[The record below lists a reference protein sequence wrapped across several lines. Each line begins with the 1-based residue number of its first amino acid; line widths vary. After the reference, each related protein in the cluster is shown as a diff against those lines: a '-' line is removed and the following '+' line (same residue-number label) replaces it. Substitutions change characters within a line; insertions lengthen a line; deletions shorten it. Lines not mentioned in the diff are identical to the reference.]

1 MARRALGWAA
11 ILYGIAG
18 IGLVIVG
25 TLGGLEMADRVE
37 NLALRADSTLA
48 SAQRATQATA
58 DSFTGVDQSLAE
70 GQSSADSA
78 AALARDASATLDSLA
93 LAMSLQILGTRPLQP
108 LAADFADSADQAAAL
123 ADELDGVGAS
133 LSDTRTDMARIGSE
147 LDQLAV
153 ELGALRDASSDS
165 TTGGAPPLRLF
176 VTLLLVWLGLQ
187 AVAAI
192 IGGLSLLRPRR
203 TLVIED

>member
-1 MARRALGWAA
+1 MARRAAGWAA
-11 ILYGIAG
+11 IAYGIAG

-25 TLGGLEMADRVE
+25 ALGGLEMAGRVE
-37 NLALRADSTLA
+37 NLALRADRTLA

-58 DSFTGVDQSLAE
+58 ESFTGVDESLAE

-133 LSDTRTDMARIGSE
+133 LSDTRTDMARIGAE
-147 LDQLAV
+147 LDQLAI
-153 ELGALRDASSDS
+153 ELGALREASSDS
-165 TTGGAPPLRLF
+165 DAGAPPLRAF
-176 VTLLLVWLGLQ
+176 VTLLLIWLGLQ
-187 AVAAI
+187 AVAAV
-192 IGGLSLLRPRR
+192 IGGLALLRGPR
-203 TLVIED
+203 TVVVEA

>member
-25 TLGGLEMADRVE
+25 ALGGLEMADRVE

-58 DSFTGVDQSLAE
+58 DSFIGVDQSLAE

-133 LSDTRTDMARIGSE
+133 LSDTRTDMARIGAE
-147 LDQLAV
+147 LDQLAI
-153 ELGALRDASSDS
+153 ELGGLRDASSDS
-165 TTGGAPPLRLF
+165 TGGAPPLRLF
-176 VTLLLVWLGLQ
+176 VTLLLIWLGLQ

-203 TLVIED
+203 TLVVED